1 MRSMR
6 TPLVLARR
14 LLPLGAG
21 LALALPLGAQAPALK
36 RPELPAGADTNDA
49 TFYLVHAHRMLDR
62 EPAKAVP
69 LFRYA
74 AQLDPASA
82 DALYGERVAILL
94 SDPTR
99 LVFYMNDDRKTLR
112 QPDIQRAD
120 SLDALA
126 IRRAPLF
133 YRRYDRAILQ
143 AYARQSVIRSI
154 QMSEG
159 ANAVDRTAIEFE
171 LGKWLASGSPL
182 WMRAWLAYSD
192 GDFVR
197 SAQLWRDAMKGV
209 KPDRR
214 GGMYAER
221 ARSLAHAGML
231 DSAIA
236 AQKEAL
242 AIAEKRDKEK
252 LESIRDSRAEREY
265 VLGALLAGRGDTA
278 GARDAYQ
285 RALTEDLGYHP
296 AHRALAEVALA
307 GGDHATAVSE
317 YRQALE
323 VAGDD
328 ATLHFAYG
336 VALLRANDAI
346 GAVAELQKAAEL
358 APLWA
363 EPWQLLA
370 RLYDKSEMFDEART
384 HYAGYLAR
392 ATQTNPMRAV
402 AEERLKAL
410 SATAAK

>member
-1 MRSMR
+1 MR
-6 TPLVLARR
+6 TPIVFARR
-14 LLPLGAG
+14 LLPVAAG

-36 RPELPAGADTNDA
+36 RPELPVGADTNDA

-62 EPAKAVP
+62 EPAKAVAM
-69 LFRYA
+69 FRYA

-94 SDPTR
+94 SDPVR
-99 LVFYMNDDRKTLR
+99 LVFYMNDDRKTLK

-120 SLDALA
+120 SLDARA

-154 QMSEG
+154 QMSAGEG
-159 ANAVDRTAIEFE
+159 AVDRTAIEYE

-197 SAQLWRDAMKGV
+197 SAGLWKDAMKGV
-209 KPDRR
+209 KPERR

-236 AQKEAL
+236 SQKEAL
-242 AIAEKRDKEK
+242 AIAEKRDREK
-252 LESIRDSRAEREY
+252 LETIRDSRAEREY
-265 VLGALLAGRGDTA
+265 VLGALLAGKGDTA
-278 GARDAYQ
+278 GAREAYQ
-285 RALTEDLGYHP
+285 RALTEDLGYYP
-296 AHRALAEVALA
+296 AHRALAEFALV
-307 GGDHATAVSE
+307 GGDHATAVAE

-323 VAGDD
+323 VAGEDP
-328 ATLHFAYG
+328 TLHFGYG
-336 VALLRANDAI
+336 LALLKANDAI
-346 GAVAELQKAAEL
+346 AAVAEFQKASEL

-370 RLYDKSEMFDEART
+370 RLYDGSGMFDEAKV

-392 ATQTNPMRAV
+392 ATQTSPMRGV

-410 SATAAK
+410 SATASK